1 MKFNLYEAA
10 AKNVL
15 VVAHRGVAGG
25 NIPCNTIPAYET
37 ALKQGA
43 DMIEIDVEMSQDGKL
58 YIFHPG
64 MERDHLFLNKR
75 ICRMNSDEIAQ
86 LRFVNY
92 DNTSTQF
99 PINTFD
105 EVLETFKGRCF
116 INVDK
121 FWGHPKE
128 IYEAVK
134 RHDMVDQIVVKSSP
148 SDKVFEVLEDLAPE
162 LPYITIVGETH
173 PVHEQLMKSKI
184 NYMGA
189 EVVFATDTAETA
201 SPEFIEQMHKDGKL
215 VWVNSIIFDYKRQLS
230 GGHSDDTA
238 ICGDPE
244 NGWGWLARRGYDLIQ
259 TDWTGMLVDYLKS
272 QNIYYR

>member
-1 MKFNLYEAA
+1 M
-10 AKNVL
+10 
-15 VVAHRGVAGG
+15 
-25 NIPCNTIPAYET
+25 
-37 ALKQGA
+37 
-43 DMIEIDVEMSQDGKL
+43 
-58 YIFHPG
+58 
-64 MERDHLFLNKR
+64 
-75 ICRMNSDEIAQ
+75 
-86 LRFVNY
+86 
-92 DNTSTQF
+92 
-99 PINTFD
+99 
-105 EVLETFKGRCF
+105 
-116 INVDK
+116 
-121 FWGHPKE
+121 
-128 IYEAVK
+128 
-134 RHDMVDQIVVKSSP
+134 
-148 SDKVFEVLEDLAPE
+148 VLEDLAPE